1 MTHWAG
7 TLELISANL
16 SKQTS
21 IGTLQPLENV
31 FTLTL
36 VTWLELK
43 RCLTYFQEL
52 KHCHLYRFLHFTVIQ
67 LNVEAHCFL
76 ITVIMFIHIRGVFRT
91 KSDIQR
97 GVLCGYNKLFTFDVS
112 PASKDISEACSS
124 RVIFIRIGQILV
136 ATCKNDAV
144 CRIRLFLSARFIK
157 LNTSNYCRRGFCGTE
172 TLSCLILGC
181 GV

>member
-1 MTHWAG
+1 MH
-7 TLELISANL
+7 
-16 SKQTS
+16 
-21 IGTLQPLENV
+21 
-31 FTLTL
+31 
-36 VTWLELK
+36 
-43 RCLTYFQEL
+43 
-52 KHCHLYRFLHFTVIQ
+52 RFLHFTVIQ

-97 GVLCGYNKLFTFDVS
+97 GVLCGYNKLFTVDVS
-112 PASKDISEACSS
+112 PASKDISEACSP

-157 LNTSNYCRRGFCGTE
+157 LNTSNYCRRGSLWHRNSFLSNIRMCG
-172 TLSCLILGC
+172 LIA
-181 GV
+181 GVDCNLKRVKLL

>member
-1 MTHWAG
+1 MSRIE
-7 TLELISANL
+7 TLFNL
-16 SKQTS
+16 LSRIK
-21 IGTLQPLENV
+21 TLSFGSV
-31 FTLTL
+31 SSF
-36 VTWLELK
+36 
-43 RCLTYFQEL
+43 
-52 KHCHLYRFLHFTVIQ
+52 HCNTIKCGST
-67 LNVEAHCFL
+67 CFL

-97 GVLCGYNKLFTFDVS
+97 GVLCGYNKLFTVDVS
-112 PASKDISEACSS
+112 PASKDISEACSP

-181 GV
+181 VV